1 MLGSRSSS
9 PGPLHVLSHFIGEMS
24 RLREGKRLSQVTR
37 PTRSWSGSPVLL
49 PAHLL
54 RGGALDLVLNVSK
67 LLYKCKITGG
77 CKELS
82 LRVYYWV

>member
-1 MLGSRSSS
+1 MLVSRSSS

-24 RLREGKRLSQVTR
+24 RLREGKRLAQVTQ

-54 RGGALDLVLNVSK
+54 RGGALDLVLSILK

>member
-1 MLGSRSSS
+1 MLVSRSSS

-24 RLREGKRLSQVTR
+24 RLREGKQLAQVTQ
-37 PTRSWSGSPVLL
+37 PTRSWSRSPVLL

-54 RGGALDLVLNVSK
+54 RGGALDLVLSISK

-77 CKELS
+77 YKELS
-82 LRVYYWV
+82 LWVYYWV